1 VFLTVAAGH
10 AGRWMKPR
18 VRRGMAI
25 AGRVG
30 VLALA
35 AHLALA
41 A

>member
-1 VFLTVAAGH
+1 MTC
-10 AGRWMKPR
+10 R
-18 VRRGMAI
+18 VRRALAI
-25 AGRVG
+25 GGRLG